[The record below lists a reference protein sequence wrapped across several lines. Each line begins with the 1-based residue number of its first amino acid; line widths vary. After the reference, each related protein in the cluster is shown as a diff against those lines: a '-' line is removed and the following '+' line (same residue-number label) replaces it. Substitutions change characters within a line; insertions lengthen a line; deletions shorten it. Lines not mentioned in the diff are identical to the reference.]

1 MNVTKAIVAGTLAL
15 AFGSLALPA
24 SANIVFTGNGDSENS
39 TPGHPVAVSAQA
51 EFDLTGSLLT
61 LVLTNTSGD
70 TAAQGDALTG
80 IVFNITGNQTL
91 AFDKTGPTCGQSLG
105 AGSAIWT
112 GGGSS
117 NTTDSL
123 CGSWTNV
130 LPAVKPIPAEFGVAT
145 TGFGGEF
152 NGGSITRGNASPN
165 YGIVGDLTFP
175 GNIGGSR
182 FPFIQNQVQ
191 FAFNVTSGNFLESD
205 IKGVTFLF
213 GTNGTADVAGKCV
226 RNCTFDL
233 PEPPPFALLGLG
245 ALALAFT
252 RRKRKA
258 SMRA

>member
-1 MNVTKAIVAGTLAL
+1 MNVTKAIVASTLAL

-24 SANIVFTGNGDSENS
+24 GANIVFTGNGNSENS
-39 TPGHPVAVSAQA
+39 TPGHKVAVSAQA

-61 LVLTNTSGD
+61 LLLTNTSGD
-70 TAAQGDALTG
+70 TAKQGDALTG
-80 IVFNITGNQTL
+80 IVFNITGDQTL
-91 AFDKTGPTCGQSLG
+91 AFDMTGPTCGQSLG
-105 AGSAIWT
+105 AGSKIWT
-112 GGGSS
+112 DGSS
-117 NTTDSL
+117 STTDSL
-123 CGSWTNV
+123 CGSWTSV
-130 LPAVKPIPAEFGVAT
+130 LAAVKPIPAEFGVAT
-145 TGFGGEF
+145 TGFNGEF
-152 NGGSITRGNASPN
+152 NGGSITRGDSSPN

-175 GNIGGSR
+175 GSIGGSKY
-182 FPFIQNQVQ
+182 PFIQNQAQ

-213 GTNGTADVAGKCV
+213 GTDGTAGVAGKCV

-252 RRKRKA
+252 LRKRKA